1 MNRATRYLWATS
13 VALVLS
19 ASPVFA
25 AVIKFP
31 QPAPVS
37 HVTLVHA
44 DALNPTLS
52 AKTAELSPQTLSNK
66 SGNNVVKFTPKG
78 VAKVPPSNWTG
89 KIKNVL
95 KANPARLIAA
105 GILVALVSSI
115 PDADWDGYKLTKKG
129 TSGTT
134 TYRWGLATG
143 GSRCGFN
150 TYCASA
156 QAEADAYVSWYNGAN
171 SSISYSVRL
180 NRIVNT
186 GTHTATAYFDSKEG
200 SSASWASSSITLL
213 LAAIPFCGTVKAAC
227 DSSEPRPLTDAELEQ
242 MAMASL
248 TAFSEEQAQK
258 TWEILEQ
265 EFPGNSFFKSGRIML
280 PSGAYNEQLKSA
292 VATRKLARLQAD
304 GSTLRL
310 TERSWSLYDLTSS
323 PEGAAEPSIEVK
335 TTNVT
340 ETTNDATGE
349 KVEEEVEPEEEAE
362 VEPEL
367 SPALDTANDPLRDW
381 AVDIQDTPSNLTGG
395 ISYPLLFTYG
405 GTCLIQPV
413 VLPVVGS
420 YSMQPICDGINNY
433 VKPVL
438 AVLFGAWTIFSIF
451 GIWRETTLH
460 VRPV

>member
-52 AKTAELSPQTLSNK
+52 AKTAELAPQTLSNK

-95 KANPARLIAA
+95 KANPARLIAS

-129 TSGTT
+129 SAVPS
-134 TYRWGLATG
+134 TYRWGQLSG
-143 GSRCGFN
+143 GSYGGLN
-150 TYCASA
+150 TYSASA
-156 QAEADAYVSWYNGAN
+156 NSEADAYVAWYNGAN
-171 SSISYSVRL
+171 SSISYSARV
-180 NRIVNT
+180 NRVELS
-186 GTHTATAYFDSKEG
+186 GPYTATAYYDLKSG
-200 SSASWASSSITLL
+200 ASASWSLNAQTQL
-213 LAAIPFCGTVKAAC
+213 LAAIAFCGAVKGEC
-227 DSSEPRPLTDAELEQ
+227 TSSSPRPLTDAELEQ
-242 MAMASL
+242 MALAAN

-258 TWEILEQ
+258 TWEILEE

-280 PSGAYNEQLKSA
+280 PSGTYNEQLKSA

-323 PEGAAEPSIEVK
+323 PEAAVDPSIEVK

-362 VEPEL
+362 VAPEL

-381 AVDIQDTPSNLTGG
+381 AVGIQDTPSNLTGG
-395 ISYPLLFTYG
+395 IAYPLLFTYG
-405 GTCLIQPV
+405 GNCLIHPV

-420 YSMQPICDGINNY
+420 YSMQPICDGINSY

-438 AVLFGAWTIFSIF
+438 AVLFAAWTIFSIF